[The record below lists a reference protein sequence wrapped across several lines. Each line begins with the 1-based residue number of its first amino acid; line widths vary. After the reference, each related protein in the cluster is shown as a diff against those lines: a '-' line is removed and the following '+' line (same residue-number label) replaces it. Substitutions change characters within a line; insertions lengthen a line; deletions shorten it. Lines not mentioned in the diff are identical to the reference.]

1 MKAIALPLLA
11 GLALTG
17 APALAQS
24 PETEIV
30 CHAVSEG
37 GAERTQLMGR
47 TLIERTADAG
57 QFHLNLPADM
67 DVESVVCL
75 RTSAVPAQ
83 NDYEILLDGYP
94 LYLIA
99 GEGEAR
105 TMTLL
110 EIADQQFRVRIIEGR
125 LTAEERALA
134 AERLEY
140 FTAMVN
146 QEG

>member
-24 PETEIV
+24 PESEIV
-30 CHAVSEG
+30 CHAVSQDG
-37 GAERTQLMGR
+37 SERTQLMGR
-47 TLIERTADAG
+47 TLIERTGDAG
-57 QFHLNLPADM
+57 QFHLNVPADLE
-67 DVESVVCL
+67 VASIVCL

-94 LYLIA
+94 LYVIA

-105 TMTLL
+105 TTTLL
-110 EIADQQFRVRIIEGR
+110 EIADDQFRVRIIEGR

-140 FTAMVN
+140 YTAMVN
-146 QEG
+146 QGS

>member
-24 PETEIV
+24 PESEIV
-30 CHAVSEG
+30 CHAVSQDG
-37 GAERTQLMGR
+37 SERTQLMGR
-47 TLIERTADAG
+47 TLIERTGDAG
-57 QFHLNLPADM
+57 QFHLNVPADLE
-67 DVESVVCL
+67 VASIVCL

-94 LYLIA
+94 LYVIA

-105 TMTLL
+105 TTTLL
-110 EIADQQFRVRIIEGR
+110 EIADDQFRVRIIEGR
-125 LTAEERALA
+125 LTAAERALA

-140 FTAMVN
+140 YTAMVN
-146 QEG
+146 QGS

>member
-11 GLALTG
+11 GLVLTG

-30 CHAVSEG
+30 CHAVSRDG
-37 GAERTQLMGR
+37 SERTQLMGR
-47 TLIERTADAG
+47 TLIERTGDAG
-57 QFHLNLPADM
+57 QFHLNVPADLE
-67 DVESVVCL
+67 VASIVCL

-94 LYLIA
+94 LYVIA

-105 TMTLL
+105 TTTLL
-110 EIADQQFRVRIIEGR
+110 EIADDQFRVRIIEGR

-140 FTAMVN
+140 YTAMVN
-146 QEG
+146 QGS